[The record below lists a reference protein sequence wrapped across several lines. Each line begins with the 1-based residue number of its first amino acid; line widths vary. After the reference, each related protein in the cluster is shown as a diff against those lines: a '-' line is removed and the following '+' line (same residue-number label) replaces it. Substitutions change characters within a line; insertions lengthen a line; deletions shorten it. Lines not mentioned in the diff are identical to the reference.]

1 MINWILLNKEWLFSG
16 LGLAIVAGLA
26 KLLYS
31 SLHRRALPPVPKGT
45 APSGPGQAVMIPSA
59 IQTTTLVM
67 PRFTSAVPTTVL
79 QKSTT
84 AMYRPQLIKHFL
96 RAPVAALL

>member
-59 IQTTTLVM
+59 IQTTTLVKIVDCWF
-67 PRFTSAVPTTVL
+67 RQLERLVRRL
-79 QKSTT
+79 ILL
-84 AMYRPQLIKHFL
+84 YRPQLIKHFL